1 MQILPPHS
9 SQLNLML
16 IRQLALV
23 STLLLAVAGSLRA
36 AEPDPKAVEFF
47 ESKIRPVFVKQCY
60 ACHSAEAVGKK
71 KLKGGLRLDSH
82 EGLLKGGDTG
92 PAIVP
97 GDPKKSLLI
106 RALTGDGVEKMP
118 PDKPLTA
125 AVVAD
130 FEKWVKDGAAD
141 PRTAAQSTSPGI
153 DLTAAKQHWAFQP
166 IRVPANRSLDDFIRA
181 KLSDKGMSLASPT
194 DKRTLIRRAAFDLT
208 GLPPTPEEIDAFVKD
223 ASPEAYAKLIDRLL
237 ASPHHGEKWGRHW
250 LDVVRYADTA
260 GETADFPVPAA
271 WRYRNYV
278 IESFNAD
285 KPFDR
290 FLQEQIAGD
299 ILARTAPREQREN
312 LLTATGYLA
321 ISRRFGFDVRAD
333 HFLTLEDTIDILGK
347 SVLGLTIGCAR
358 CHDHKYD
365 PIPTTDYYAL
375 YGIFEST
382 KYALPGCEK
391 DKRQH
396 DLVPVA
402 TPGELA
408 AIGGLA
414 GRDSVYAVSE
424 GSPHDAQ
431 LHRRGDPEN
440 RGDPVPRRWLTI
452 LGSQPLPKD
461 AGSGRLAL
469 ANWLTEPSNPLTARV
484 FVNRVWQYHF
494 GRGLVETPNDFGT
507 RGAKPSHPELLDS
520 LADGFIK
527 NGWSVKWLHRQI
539 VLSAAYQQKSDGPA
553 DRDPE
558 NAWLS
563 HFARRRLTA
572 EEIRDSI
579 LAVSGDLDRTPGTGH
594 SFPPEA
600 SWGYTQHAPFLA
612 VYEHDKRSVYLMTQ
626 RIKRHPFLGLFDG
639 ADTNRSTDKRE
650 ATNVPAQGL
659 YFLNDP
665 FVHAKSAKLAE
676 RLLKLPEGERLPR
689 LFLLSFGR
697 MPTSDEQRI
706 ATKFVGEY
714 GSAMDKDRERTA
726 WAAWV
731 RVMFASNE
739 FLYVD

>member
-9 SQLNLML
+9 THLNLML
-16 IRQLALV
+16 IRQIAFVL
-23 STLLLAVAGSLRA
+23 TLLLAAVGSTRA

-47 ESKIRPVFVKQCY
+47 ESKIRPVLVKQCY
-60 ACHSAEAVGKK
+60 ACHSDEAADKK
-71 KLKGGLRLDSH
+71 KLKGGLRLDSR

-118 PDKPLTA
+118 PDKPLTS

-141 PRTAAQSTSPGI
+141 PRTASQTTSPGI
-153 DLTAAKQHWAFQP
+153 DLTTAKQHWAFQP
-166 IRVPANRSLDDFIRA
+166 IRVPANRSIDDFIRA
-181 KLSDKGMSLASPT
+181 KLRDKGMSLASPT

-208 GLPPTPEEIDAFVKD
+208 GLPPTPEEIDAFQKD
-223 ASPEAYAKLIDRLL
+223 LSPEAYAKLIDRLL
-237 ASPHHGEKWGRHW
+237 ASPHYGEKWGRHW

-285 KPFDR
+285 KPFNR

-299 ILARTAPREQREN
+299 ILARTAPREQRAS

-539 VLSAAYQQKSDGPA
+539 VLSAAYQQKSDGPS

-579 LAVSGDLDRTPGTGH
+579 LAVRGDLDRIPGTGH
-594 SFPPEA
+594 PFPPEA

-731 RVMFASNE
+731 RVMFASKE